1 MILILSEL
9 VNRLLALH
17 IILFLFGTSTL
28 FSINTTNEPILSYS
42 FQETV
47 YVDTEPMDK
56 REFDDLKEKYKD
68 AEFVYERTVE
78 QSGWWTRFKKWLS
91 DFFKDLFDFQSD
103 AEASDAV
110 STFINI
116 FFIILFILVVF
127 FIAKAIINKEGN
139 WVFGKSSDKNLI
151 PVMDVETNI
160 HTTDFKSLIQ
170 NAEKENNF
178 RLAVRYYYLWLLK
191 TLSEAELIDYDVEKT
206 NSDYY
211 LELENETVRN
221 EFSYTSYLYN
231 YIWYGEFNIDA
242 DQFDKAKKAFNH
254 FLRSLWK

>member
-1 MILILSEL
+1 MIF
-9 VNRLLALH
+9 H
-17 IILFLFGTSTL
+17 IVLFLFGNSTL
-28 FSINTTNEPILSYS
+28 SETVPSTNVTLAYTIQDS
-42 FQETV
+42 V
-47 YVDTEPMDK
+47 YVDTDPMDK
-56 REFDDLKEKYKD
+56 REYENLKEKYNEED
-68 AEFVYERTVE
+68 FIYERSVE

-139 WVFGKSSDKNLI
+139 WVFGKSSDKNII
-151 PVMDVETNI
+151 PIIDVETNI
-160 HTTDFKSLIQ
+160 HVTDFKALIQ
-170 NAEKENNF
+170 HAENDNNF
-178 RLAVRYYYLWLLK
+178 RLAIRYYYLWLLK

-211 LELENETVRN
+211 LELENEGVRN

-242 DQFDKAKKAFNH
+242 QQFEQAKKAFNH

>member
-1 MILILSEL
+1 MAQ
-9 VNRLLALH
+9 VNRQFLIH
-17 IILFLFGTSTL
+17 IILLWFGTWTL
-28 FSINTTNEPILSYS
+28 FSSSISYDTS
-42 FQETV
+42 VIANVQDSV

-56 REFDDLKEKYKD
+56 REYNDLREKYNSD
-68 AEFVYERTVE
+68 EFIYERSVE

-91 DFFKDLFDFQSD
+91 DFFSDLFEFESE

-110 STFINI
+110 SAFLNI

-127 FIAKAIINKEGN
+127 FIAKAIINREGN
-139 WVFGKSSDKNLI
+139 WVFGKSSDKNII
-151 PVMDVETNI
+151 PVIDVETNI
-160 HTTDFKSLIQ
+160 HATDFKSLIQ
-170 NAEKENNF
+170 SAESENNF

-191 TLSEAELIDYDVEKT
+191 TLSEAELIEYDVEKT

-211 LELENETVRN
+211 LELENEDVRN

-231 YIWYGEFNIDA
+231 YIWYGEFNIDQP
-242 DQFDKAKKAFNH
+242 QFEKAKKAYTK

>member
-1 MILILSEL
+1 M
-9 VNRLLALH
+9 NKLLLLH
-17 IILFLFGTSTL
+17 IILFLFGTTAFSTTITG
-28 FSINTTNEPILSYS
+28 SSYEATYS
-42 FQETV
+42 VQDSV
-47 YVDTEPMDK
+47 YIDTDPMDK
-56 REFDDLKEKYKD
+56 REYEDLKEKYND
-68 AEFVYERTVE
+68 EEFIYERSIE
-78 QSGWWTRFKKWLS
+78 ESGWWTRFKKWLS

-110 STFINI
+110 SAFINI
-116 FFIILFILVVF
+116 FFIILFVLVVF

-160 HTTDFKSLIQ
+160 HATDFKSLIQ

-231 YIWYGEFNIDA
+231 YIWYGEFDINA
-242 DQFDKAKKAFNH
+242 DQFDKAKKAYNQ

>member
-1 MILILSEL
+1 MLYSANPISTTTTLSD
-9 VNRLLALH
+9 
-17 IILFLFGTSTL
+17 
-28 FSINTTNEPILSYS
+28 Y
-42 FQETV
+42 QEIV
-47 YVDTEPMDK
+47 YQDTEPMDK
-56 REFDDLKEKYKD
+56 REYDDLKEKYD
-68 AEFVYERTVE
+68 GDDFIYERTIE

-110 STFINI
+110 SSFINI
-116 FFIILFILVVF
+116 FFIILFVLVVF
-127 FIAKAIINKEGN
+127 FIAKAIINREGN
-139 WVFGKSSDKNLI
+139 WVFGKSSDKNII
-151 PVMDVETNI
+151 PVTDVETNI
-160 HTTDFKSLIQ
+160 HATDFKTLIK
-170 NAEKENNF
+170 NAENDNNF

-191 TLSEAELIDYDVEKT
+191 TLSEVELIDYDVEKT

-211 LELENETVRN
+211 LELENETIRN

-242 DQFDKAKKAFNH
+242 EQFDKAKNAYNQ